1 MRFLRINSNE
11 RVLEKPTG
19 SANTVEDGSGIGKS
33 WEGEGDE
40 AFTDDVGVK
49 LADVERGLA
58 SSEEIYIYFIY
69 SVILFFNV
77 KYYYLPSEI
86 LIFKKIQNKKT
97 STCKLQLKMEGMCE
111 SGGQEIFILSF
122 TFIYSNK
129 DFAFL

>member
-19 SANTVEDGSGIGKS
+19 SANTVEDGSGIRKS

-58 SSEEIYIYFIY
+58 SSKESWDWIWIWIEGGGGGGGGFGKATAIATD
-69 SVILFFNV
+69 SGERERV
-77 KYYYLPSEI
+77 P
-86 LIFKKIQNKKT
+86 T
-97 STCKLQLKMEGMCE
+97 SMDKGH
-111 SGGQEIFILSF
+111 
-122 TFIYSNK
+122 
-129 DFAFL
+129 

>member
-33 WEGEGDE
+33 GEGDEKGDE

-58 SSEEIYIYFIY
+58 SSEE
-69 SVILFFNV
+69 SW
-77 KYYYLPSEI
+77 
-86 LIFKKIQNKKT
+86 
-97 STCKLQLKMEGMCE
+97 
-111 SGGQEIFILSF
+111 
-122 TFIYSNK
+122 
-129 DFAFL
+129 D

>member
-19 SANTVEDGSGIGKS
+19 SANTVEDGSGIRKS

-58 SSEEIYIYFIY
+58 SSEEIYTYF
-69 SVILFFNV
+69 LFIVSFYFLMLNIIIFQV
-77 KYYYLPSEI
+77 KY
-86 LIFKKIQNKKT
+86 
-97 STCKLQLKMEGMCE
+97 
-111 SGGQEIFILSF
+111 
-122 TFIYSNK
+122 
-129 DFAFL
+129 

>member
-40 AFTDDVGVK
+40 AVTDDVGVK

-58 SSEEIYIYFIY
+58 SSEEIYIYIF
-69 SVILFFNV
+69 
-77 KYYYLPSEI
+77 YL
-86 LIFKKIQNKKT
+86 
-97 STCKLQLKMEGMCE
+97 
-111 SGGQEIFILSF
+111 
-122 TFIYSNK
+122 
-129 DFAFL
+129 